1 MAVIYAIEDI
11 NDKIYIGS
19 TKQKLNRR
27 LVGHRRDKRNNV
39 YVSSSKLNLDY
50 CIIYELEKCEEKDR
64 KEREEY
70 WINKLES
77 VNDYKLNFDKTEYM
91 KEYRKRK
98 KEYQKERYH
107 KNKEEIKR
115 KNKEYYI
122 KNKKEINRQ
131 QIEYQKK
138 NRIEINR
145 KRSERYHKNKQE
157 LSD

>member
-77 VNDYKLNFDKTEYM
+77 VNDYKLNFSH
-91 KEYRKRK
+91 KEWIYNNREIIQ
-98 KEYQKERYH
+98 EYQKTYQKTYKEKNKNIIKQNNRIYYL
-107 KNKEEIKR
+107 KNKEKL
-115 KNKEYYI
+115 
-122 KNKKEINRQ
+122 NKKRLEN
-131 QIEYQKK
+131 
-138 NRIEINR
+138 
-145 KRSERYHKNKQE
+145 YHKKKQE
-157 LSD
+157 NIK